1 MDGICSLKLLTK
13 VHGNLN
19 FKIIDKS
26 DLSIFYS
33 YDFNNLTEEQYNLA
47 IYEASQVMYAMTSVI
62 TGKIIFPEHS
72 ELKSSYF
79 DNRDFK
85 DVALLFKVFFDL
97 VYGNNTVTLVNL
109 NGANEFS
116 EKSKKKTLD
125 HIEYNLKKIKTTA
138 TFSNCRYILK
148 MFYLDQYLK
157 LPPIELKEGQN
168 LDDVLTFSIDDYY
181 LFEKGIHF
189 VPLDYFKLLA
199 RFFEHIEKIHY
210 QLSKEQKK

>member
-19 FKIIDKS
+19 LKIIDKS

-33 YDFNNLTEEQYNLA
+33 YDFNNLTEDQYNLA

-85 DVALLFKVFFDL
+85 DVILLFKVFFDL
-97 VYGNNTVTLVNL
+97 VYGNSTVKLVNL
-109 NGANEFS
+109 NGINQFS

-125 HIEYNLKKIKTTA
+125 HIEYNLKKIKSTA
-138 TFSNCRYILK
+138 TFSNCRHILK
-148 MFYLDQYLK
+148 MFYPEQYLK
-157 LPPIELKEGQN
+157 LPPIELQEGQN
-168 LDDVLTFSIDDYY
+168 LNDLLTFSIDDYY
-181 LFEKGIHF
+181 LFEKGNHFIH
-189 VPLDYFKLLA
+189 LDYFKLLA
-199 RFFEHIEKIHY
+199 KFFEHIEKIHY